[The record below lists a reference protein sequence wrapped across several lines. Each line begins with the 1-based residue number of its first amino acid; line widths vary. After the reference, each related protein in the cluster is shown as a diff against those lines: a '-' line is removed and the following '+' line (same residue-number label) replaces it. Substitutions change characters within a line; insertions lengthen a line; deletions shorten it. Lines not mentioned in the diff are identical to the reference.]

1 VNKLLKINANG
12 LVVEFF
18 RKYKIWQ
25 DYCNFYKGPVHAVVE
40 IAPDGIPCFYYTDI
54 KNINSSPSTLIAIDC
69 LTEGLHSKK
78 FFEQYNKNKKYI
90 LFCNGTWDT
99 NYHHIDIDYV
109 LIPSFFFLYLA
120 ADTYNSP
127 NQFCYYLDKSYN
139 FDCDK
144 PYSFVS
150 TIGNIRKERT
160 ILVNKIKQ
168 SLADRKFILR
178 YSGVDHG
185 LSSDHLDVINFE
197 LGKFDPYTPILE
209 KYYHNVSQSLPMA
222 MYNSAR
228 FNIAVETDLDYQHNF
243 FLTEKTIKVL
253 ATGMPFVSVSTPE
266 FLSNIRSLGF
276 ETYHSLWDESYDQ
289 EPDYKKRIDMV
300 VNLCNNLCE
309 FDWDANRKQLE
320 LIQYKN
326 QCNFLN
332 LNQVINREFQRFEE
346 IIKSLL

>member
-1 VNKLLKINANG
+1 MSKVLKINATG
-12 LVVEFF
+12 LVVEFLE
-18 RKYKIWQ
+18 RYKIWQ
-25 DYCNFYKGPVHAVVE
+25 DYCNFYKDSVHAVAE

-54 KNINSSPSTLIAIDC
+54 NNINSSPSPLIAIDC

-78 FFEQYNKNKKYI
+78 FFNRYNKNKKYI
-90 LFCNGTWDT
+90 LFCNGAWDT

-109 LIPSFFFLYLA
+109 LVQSLFFLYLA

-127 NQFCYYLDKSYN
+127 NRFCYYMDKNYN
-139 FDCDK
+139 FDSDK
-144 PYSFVS
+144 PYNFVS

-160 ILVNKIKQ
+160 ILVDKLKQ
-168 SLADRKFILR
+168 SLVDRKFILR

-185 LSSDHLDVINFE
+185 SPSDHLDVINFE
-197 LGKFDPYTPILE
+197 VGKFDPFTSILE

-243 FLTEKTIKVL
+243 LLSEKTIKVL
-253 ATGMPFVSVSTPE
+253 ATGMPFVSVSQHN
-266 FLSNIRSLGF
+266 FLHNIRSLGF

-289 EPDYKKRIDMV
+289 ETDYKKRIDMI
-300 VNLCNNLCE
+300 VNLCNNLCD
-309 FDWDANRKQLE
+309 FDWDAHRTQLE
-320 LIQYKN
+320 LIKYKN
-326 QCNFLN
+326 QSNFLS
-332 LNQVINREFQRFEE
+332 LNQVINREFQQFEE